1 MNKFF
6 LKETGE
12 EIKFGDELVLKMEKD
27 TKHKKLYKELTVE
40 FSPLLAPLLLEEGII
55 ENKDVND
62 ASSNEECSDCI
73 IESILETQEALE
85 KKVDEMEDTIIDLK
99 LQLKALQ
106 K

>member
-12 EIKFGDELVLKMEKD
+12 EIKFGDELVLNMEKD
-27 TKHKKLYKELTVE
+27 TEHKKLYKELTVE

-55 ENKDVND
+55 ESKDVND
-62 ASSNEECSDCI
+62 APSNKECSDCI

-85 KKVDEMEDTIIDLK
+85 KKIDEMEDTIIDLK
-99 LQLKALQ
+99 L
-106 K
+106 